1 MQIGDKME
9 RLQKVIANSG
19 YCSRRKAEELIKQ
32 GRVRVNGHTVYEM
45 GITANSADIIEIN
58 GNIIE
63 KQSKEY
69 FLLYKPRGV
78 VTTTSDD
85 KNRKTVIDLIHS
97 QNRLY
102 PVGRLDYDTTGALI
116 ITNDGILANALM
128 HPSSNIEKVY
138 IAKIKGILM
147 PKQINALKN
156 GVVIDNRPT
165 AKASV
170 KVKKVD
176 RSSNTSIVELTI
188 HEGRNHQVKKM
199 FEAIGTEVI
208 KLKRERIAFLDLS
221 GLKSG
226 EYRKLTPKEV
236 KILYSL
242 INKKN

>member
-1 MQIGDKME
+1 ME

-19 YCSRRKAEELIKQ
+19 YCSRRKAEEYIKQ
-32 GRVRVNGHTVYEM
+32 GKVSVNGSIIRELGTTVD
-45 GITANSADIIEIN
+45 AKDIIMIN

-69 FLLYKPRGV
+69 VLLYKPRGV

-85 KNRKTVIDLIHS
+85 KNRKTVIDLINT

-116 ITNDGILANALM
+116 LTNDGELANALM

-147 PKQINALKN
+147 PKEINELKN
-156 GVVIDNRPT
+156 GVIIDGKKT
-165 AKASV
+165 AKAKV
-170 KVKKVD
+170 KVRKVD
-176 RSSNTSIVELTI
+176 KANQTSIVELII

-199 FEAIGTEVI
+199 FNAVGMEVI
-208 KLKRERIAFLDLS
+208 KLKREKIGFLDLS
-221 GLKSG
+221 GLNSG
-226 EYRKLTPKEV
+226 EYRKITPKEV

-242 INKKN
+242 INNKK

>member
-19 YCSRRKAEELIKQ
+19 YCSRRKAEEMICHGK
-32 GRVRVNGHTVYEM
+32 VKVNGHMVSKM
-45 GITANSADIIEIN
+45 GTMVNSTDMIEID

-78 VTTTSDD
+78 VTTTADD
-85 KNRKTVIDLIHS
+85 KHRKTVMDLINS

-102 PVGRLDYDTTGALI
+102 PVGRLDYDTTGVLL
-116 ITNDGILANALM
+116 ITNDGVLANNLM

-138 IAKIKGILM
+138 IAKVKGILM
-147 PKQINALKN
+147 PKQLNDLKN
-156 GVVIDNRPT
+156 GVVIDNHFT
-165 AKASV
+165 GKAKV

-176 RSSNTSIVELTI
+176 RNNNTSIVELII
-188 HEGRNHQVKKM
+188 HEGKNHQVKKM

-208 KLKRERIAFLDLS
+208 KLKRERVAFLDLT

>member
-1 MQIGDKME
+1 ME

-19 YCSRRKAEELIKQ
+19 YCSRRKAEEYIKQ
-32 GRVRVNGHTVYEM
+32 GKVSVNGSVIRELGTTVD
-45 GITANSADIIEIN
+45 SKDIIMIN

-69 FLLYKPRGV
+69 VLLYKPRGV

-85 KNRKTVIDLIHS
+85 KNRKTVIDLINT

-116 ITNDGILANALM
+116 LTNDGELANALM

-138 IAKIKGILM
+138 IAKVKGILM
-147 PKQINALKN
+147 PKEINELKN
-156 GVVIDNRPT
+156 GVIIDGKKT
-165 AKASV
+165 AKAKV
-170 KVKKVD
+170 KVRKVD
-176 RSSNTSIVELTI
+176 KANQTSIVELII

-199 FEAIGTEVI
+199 FNAVGMEVI
-208 KLKRERIAFLDLS
+208 KLKREKIGFLDLS
-221 GLKSG
+221 GLNSG
-226 EYRKLTPKEV
+226 EYRKITPKEV

-242 INKKN
+242 INNKK

>member
-1 MQIGDKME
+1 ME

-19 YCSRRKAEELIKQ
+19 YCSRRKAEEYIKQ
-32 GRVRVNGHTVYEM
+32 GKVSVNGTIIRELGTTVD
-45 GITANSADIIEIN
+45 SKDIIIVN

-69 FLLYKPRGV
+69 VLLYKPRGV
-78 VTTTSDD
+78 VTTTADD
-85 KNRKTVIDLIHS
+85 KNRKTVIDLINT

-116 ITNDGILANALM
+116 LTNDGELANALM

-147 PKQINALKN
+147 PKEINDLKN
-156 GVVIDNRPT
+156 GVIIDGKKT
-165 AKASV
+165 AKAKL
-170 KVKKVD
+170 KVRKVD
-176 RSSNTSIVELTI
+176 KANQTSIVELII

-199 FEAIGTEVI
+199 FNAVGMEVI
-208 KLKRERIAFLDLS
+208 KLKRERIGFLDLS
-221 GLKSG
+221 GLNSG
-226 EYRKLTPKEV
+226 EYRKITPKEV

-242 INKKN
+242 INNKK

>member
-1 MQIGDKME
+1 ME

-19 YCSRRKAEELIKQ
+19 YCSRRKAEEYIKQ
-32 GRVRVNGHTVYEM
+32 GKVSVNGFVIRELGTTVD
-45 GITANSADIIEIN
+45 SKDIIMIN

-69 FLLYKPRGV
+69 ILLYKPRGV

-85 KNRKTVIDLIHS
+85 KNRKTVIDLINT

-116 ITNDGILANALM
+116 LTNDGELANALM

-138 IAKIKGILM
+138 IAKVKGILM
-147 PKQINALKN
+147 PKEINELKN
-156 GVVIDNRPT
+156 GVIIDGKKT
-165 AKASV
+165 AKAKV
-170 KVKKVD
+170 KVRKVD
-176 RSSNTSIVELTI
+176 KANQTSIVELII

-199 FEAIGTEVI
+199 FNAVGMEVI
-208 KLKRERIAFLDLS
+208 KLKREKIGFLDLS
-221 GLKSG
+221 GLNSG
-226 EYRKLTPKEV
+226 EYRKITPKEV

-242 INKKN
+242 INNKK